1 MLGTMADFE
10 LYTPVADLRF
20 LDTGG
25 RFTILD
31 VSGRFWIL
39 NSSNRF

>member
-1 MLGTMADFE
+1 MADFLFLDDFGFWALVVDFE

-25 RFTILD
+25 
-31 VSGRFWIL
+31 
-39 NSSNRF
+39 